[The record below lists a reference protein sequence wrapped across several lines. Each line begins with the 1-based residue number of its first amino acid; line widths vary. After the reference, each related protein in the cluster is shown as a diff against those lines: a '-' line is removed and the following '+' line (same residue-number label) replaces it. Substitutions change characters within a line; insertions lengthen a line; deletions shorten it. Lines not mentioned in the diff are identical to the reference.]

1 MNPFSKFWHDK
12 TAGQI
17 TFAKYYE
24 DMYGLKIS
32 QKNQPL
38 VEVVLRE
45 EKKVE
50 KGEMIKTEIKGF
62 LIPEFIALTGM
73 SD

>member
-50 KGEMIKTEIKGF
+50 KGEIIKTEIKGF